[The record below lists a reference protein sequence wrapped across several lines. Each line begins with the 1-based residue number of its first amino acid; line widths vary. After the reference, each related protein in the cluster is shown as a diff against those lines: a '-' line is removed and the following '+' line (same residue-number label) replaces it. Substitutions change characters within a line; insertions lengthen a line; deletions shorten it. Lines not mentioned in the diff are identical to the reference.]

1 MPGCPPKVK
10 SGPDLLIYT
19 HLPPAERERYSSE
32 ASTTTTSIVQRFE
45 RGLNEVGVTVTQCS
59 PLSILETSNLP
70 LTRWSAASRW
80 SRRRRSWAAAA
91 CSGAARWAWQWAG
104 HGTSQG
110 HEAQAVTLIF
120 ADGEEAVLRQR
131 QPVLRRPQ
139 CWRHVSGEGATSHGR
154 IKYRTPI
161 LLSFALALCI

>member
-59 PLSILETSNLP
+59 PLSILATSNQVECRFTVEQEETELGRCSLLGGCKVGVAVGGARHQP
-70 LTRWSAASRW
+70 GSPGSGCYTYFF
-80 SRRRRSWAAAA
+80 RRRRSCTSVAA
-91 CSGAARWAWQWAG
+91 
-104 HGTSQG
+104 TS
-110 HEAQAVTLIF
+110 ATPA
-120 ADGEEAVLRQR
+120 AVL
-131 QPVLRRPQ
+131 
-139 CWRHVSGEGATSHGR
+139 ATLVR
-154 IKYRTPI
+154 
-161 LLSFALALCI
+161 

>member
-59 PLSILETSNLP
+59 PLSILATSNQVECRFTVEQEETELGRCSLLGGCKVGVAVGGARHQP
-70 LTRWSAASRW
+70 GSPGSGCYTYFC
-80 SRRRRSWAAAA
+80 RRRRSCTSAAA
-91 CSGAARWAWQWAG
+91 
-104 HGTSQG
+104 TS
-110 HEAQAVTLIF
+110 ATPA
-120 ADGEEAVLRQR
+120 AVL
-131 QPVLRRPQ
+131 
-139 CWRHVSGEGATSHGR
+139 ATR
-154 IKYRTPI
+154 VR
-161 LLSFALALCI
+161 